1 MDRGH
6 YRPPLFYYIYTHI
19 SNYQR
24 RHQGTFI
31 LFKWL
36 DLSRNQVVLELF
48 KRWNQF
54 NPDQKQ
60 KYVKITEEYTI
71 IPSTKQR
78 QDKEKIRG
86 RYTVK
91 HSNPRDFYFMMNR
104 GYERDLTPCIFQIS
118 FSIDDSNKVIIDRLT
133 SQWNSLSDEL
143 KKPYLTLLEE
153 DNEHYKE
160 MMNQDDE
167 K

>member
-1 MDRGH
+1 
-6 YRPPLFYYIYTHI
+6 
-19 SNYQR
+19 
-24 RHQGTFI
+24 
-31 LFKWL
+31 
-36 DLSRNQVVLELF
+36 
-48 KRWNQF
+48 
-54 NPDQKQ
+54 
-60 KYVKITEEYTI
+60 
-71 IPSTKQR
+71 
-78 QDKEKIRG
+78 
-86 RYTVK
+86 
-91 HSNPRDFYFMMNR
+91 MMNR